1 MNGRNSS
8 PIVEDSLAGMV
19 RPSSLTRQFESVEKE
34 DFNNYQNN
42 ELHADEFNLQ
52 PTMMVPLNTKNADY
66 YNDNGAINTKANI
79 K

>member
-52 PTMMVPLNTKNADY
+52 PTILKTHKPKPQM
-66 YNDNGAINTKANI
+66 
-79 K
+79 